1 MKKNP
6 ISFLV
11 IFCFKAGTSTE
22 TSKQLT
28 LIDSIIVSSYNSVMI
43 QQLINDE
50 KFINIQKAQ
59 AGLTRLLISADKTA
73 SFYTVLK
80 NDKPLGTLVPRKMW
94 ESLLEDLEALSS
106 PDYRKFIAESRKS
119 KRVTADQ
126 IRNLIK

>member
-1 MKKNP
+1 
-6 ISFLV
+6 
-11 IFCFKAGTSTE
+11 
-22 TSKQLT
+22 
-28 LIDSIIVSSYNSVMI
+28 MI